1 MNVLHFEDLDLG
13 GSWTT
18 RGRTIT
24 ETDIVNHASTS
35 GDWGPLH
42 VNQEFASAGHFGTRV
57 AHGSLLISLA
67 MGLGAMDVPH
77 PATVGMVG
85 TGWRFMRPV
94 RAGDTIRA
102 HYRLSR
108 KRDVDEPRWGL
119 AVWRIE
125 ITNQRQEI
133 VAEGEVTVLVTKRD
147 VPHVSIASTASKRH
161 RRGRRG
167 KDPVAVPV
175 EVPAAPSAGANL
187 PEPAPADAPAPST
200 RRRGASVKSQPDPVA
215 QVVPASPAPSEET
228 SAPTSASARRRRRR
242 RGGSGG
248 SGGTASAE
256 GSQTKGGSDDSS
268 TNGSLAVAPTAE
280 HPVYVPEPEW
290 ANTSAKT
297 TPTPVVPISAGPE
310 NPIGQILKRFRRPPR
325 RATKEGEQE
334 SRA

>member
-1 MNVLHFEDLDLG
+1 MNILHFEDLDLG

-24 ETDIVNHASTS
+24 ETDIINHASTS

-57 AHGSLLISLA
+57 AHGSLLVSLA

-147 VPHVSIASTASKRH
+147 VPHVSIASPASKRH

-167 KDPVAVPV
+167 KDPVALPV
-175 EVPAAPSAGANL
+175 EVPSAPSAEANL
-187 PEPAPADAPAPST
+187 PEPAPADAPAPSR
-200 RRRGASVKSQPDPVA
+200 RRRGAGVKSQPDPVA
-215 QVVPASPAPSEET
+215 QVVPASVPPPEET
-228 SAPTSASARRRRRR
+228 PAPTSASARRRRRR

-248 SGGTASAE
+248 SAATSSAD
-256 GSQTKGGSDDSS
+256 GSGTKGGTEAPS
-268 TNGSLAVAPTAE
+268 TDGSLAVAPTAE
-280 HPVYVPEPEW
+280 HPVYVPEAEW
-290 ANTSAKT
+290 TNAALTT

-310 NPIGQILKRFRRPPR
+310 NPIGQILKRFRRAPR
-325 RATKEGEQE
+325 RVTKEGDQQT
-334 SRA
+334 RG

>member
-1 MNVLHFEDLDLG
+1 MDVLHFEDLTLG

-24 ETDIVNHASTS
+24 EADIVNHASTS

-42 VNQEFASAGHFGTRV
+42 VDQVLASASHFGTRV
-57 AHGSLLISLA
+57 AHGSLLIALA

-94 RAGDTIRA
+94 RSGDTIRA

-133 VAEGEVTVLVTKRD
+133 VAEGEMTVLVAKRE
-147 VPHVSIASTASKRH
+147 VPHVSIGSPAPKRR

-167 KDPVAVPV
+167 KDPVAAPL
-175 EVPAAPSAGANL
+175 PPPGAPSAEANL
-187 PEPAPADAPAPST
+187 PEPAPVDSPPQRA
-200 RRRGASVKSQPDPVA
+200 RRRDAGAKVRPDPVA
-215 QVVPASPAPSEET
+215 DVVPASKAPADET
-228 SAPTSASARRRRRR
+228 PVTPSASARRRRRR
-242 RGGSGG
+242 RGGGG
-248 SGGTASAE
+248 GGN
-256 GSQTKGGSDDSS
+256 GGGAVPVTD
-268 TNGSLAVAPTAE
+268 GPAPVAPTAE
-280 HPVYVPEPEW
+280 HPVYVPEPATTSDELGTPPRSAV
-290 ANTSAKT
+290 AN
-297 TPTPVVPISAGPE
+297 PAGDD
-310 NPIGQILKRFRRPPR
+310 NPIGQILKRFRRPR
-325 RATKEGEQE
+325 TSATPAAPAPGDT
-334 SRA
+334 R